1 MKLQEDT
8 AFLYLSSVCQEFTV
22 LTSLLTSH
30 FLSQSLTLSSC
41 QDSFHHVRILFCLI
55 LLSVV
60 LREAYP
66 LQFLKKYMQVFMH
79 SFLVQLKKV
88 IIYEELH
95 SEPAVFWGAGCYI
108 RKYFFVKESRSY
120 DVQMFSKIMLSSHYA
135 IGIKEQKHHCSLFI
149 TARSQKVPKLLV
161 AVARADD

>member
-1 MKLQEDT
+1 
-8 AFLYLSSVCQEFTV
+8 
-22 LTSLLTSH
+22 
-30 FLSQSLTLSSC
+30 
-41 QDSFHHVRILFCLI
+41 
-55 LLSVV
+55 
-60 LREAYP
+60 
-66 LQFLKKYMQVFMH
+66 MH

-161 AVARADD
+161 AVARADETYCGKLTGALPKVSPNPGNLSSGFA

>member
-1 MKLQEDT
+1 M
-8 AFLYLSSVCQEFTV
+8 
-22 LTSLLTSH
+22 
-30 FLSQSLTLSSC
+30 
-41 QDSFHHVRILFCLI
+41 
-55 LLSVV
+55 
-60 LREAYP
+60 
-66 LQFLKKYMQVFMH
+66 QFFMH

-149 TARSQKVPKLLV
+149 TARSQKVPKLPV
-161 AVARADD
+161 AVARADDWDSSVFLHCEVKEWWKEFIRLSCRATASEGRSLVGLGRLEFYSVYKEILSHSLDIVYFFVYL